1 MGVFGFKPDINKLE
15 TSQDI
20 EGLIEALQYQE
31 ADVRLEAAQALSNF
45 GSADACPALL
55 TSLKDED
62 KRVQEASINALVA
75 IGETALPL
83 LFNAMGD
90 QSWLVRHGATQAL
103 TRLRWCPEDDEIKV
117 CFLFAQGAW
126 DELAG
131 FKKKAIPY
139 LIEGLRDE
147 NEGVRKGAAI
157 ALGTIGDPDGFEPLT
172 RAITDP
178 ETEVRVLAAHALGKL
193 SDPRAIPFLV
203 NLFYD
208 SNPGVRNAAA
218 DALSVIGMPAFEPLI
233 AALNDTK
240 PIARL
245 AAIRALGKIPDPGV
259 IPPLVSKLND
269 AFPEMRTSAAAV
281 LGEIGGPALPMV
293 LEVMKK
299 GSRIARL
306 ASLDAFAKSIDPK
319 VTEVLIAATKG
330 VDEQI
335 AKKAEYIL
343 RKREGLKV
351 WQTAFDDDM
360 ETPCITSTAEIWNTR
375 QDRKALEQLGSQE
388 TDKIIAIL
396 RDDDQDSRLRAIL
409 RRVNEDRPVME
420 ALIMLLKN
428 KNDEIQRR
436 AVEAIDRLEDVS
448 GSPLMVVLNDN
459 DPFVR
464 TVAARNLGKLGW
476 MNAFTPLLHHACED
490 KDQFVNGTAAEA
502 IARMGMQPLLK
513 RPVADMLI
521 QSLTDDSIKV
531 RVKAAELLGNLGT
544 TIAIPPL
551 ISLFRDR
558 DKLVQASAAEALAE
572 IGKPA
577 FPALAQAAH
586 DPDTRTRCGALTAL
600 AEFGKKGEEYLNE
613 GLSDSNPDVRAHVK
627 KILDILKHEQDIAV
641 APRAGMAGIPRK
653 SPAQPVTPSTAATA
667 ASTVEKPGADPE
679 GYISQFAS
687 RDMNARVHAIQCL
700 VAMGEPAFRP
710 LVFAAYHPDKAM
722 RIGALQALS
731 HFGTMGAPYIVKAL
745 EDSDLDVQHSAYR
758 ILNHLDGKFG
768 LPKVGGEMLMVST
781 PIGSGAHP
789 APLPAMKG
797 TDTKTGKLYPTD
809 IIPRLADS
817 KGHARKRAIRIL
829 EEMGEPAFLPL
840 VYAAYNP
847 DKAMRIGALQALA
860 RFGTMGAP
868 YIVKALEDADLDVQ
882 HAVYQIL
889 REQDGRNGLPRV
901 DGLAPHTGTQI
912 TDEILTAHTPA
923 VAAEP
928 VNPDEILDPDMLVS
942 MLDHP
947 SKEVQMKAA
956 VALAMMGSA
965 GIPSLINAFTSGS
978 KDKQATA
985 AEIISSFGPGAVEPL
1000 MNALMNSNSGIVAG
1014 AVSVLGKLGDHRA
1027 VPALIVILDK
1037 NDRATGIVAA
1047 EALGYLGDTES
1058 VEALI
1063 RTLNGTDSELQSGA
1077 ARALGY
1083 IGDERAVS
1091 SLIEAMGSEDFSLR
1105 RIAIDALVGIGKPTI
1120 PYLSEALRHNERRV
1134 RSGAAECFMQ
1144 MGYVPESERDQIY
1157 LLVANEEWLDLKK
1170 WGTSAVDVLINFV
1183 DDGNEEVRVGVVTA
1197 LGKIGGPLAIKTLT
1211 GILAD
1216 NNNLVR
1222 RKAMS
1227 SLVEMG
1233 EGVVAPVLRK
1243 LRRTTASAIQQQ
1255 AIDQILERLS
1265 GKTHADN
1272 PRE

>member
-1 MGVFGFKPDINKLE
+1 MGVFGLKPDIKKLE

-20 EGLIEALQYQE
+20 DGLIEALQYPE
-31 ADVRLEAAQALSNF
+31 VDVRLEAAQALSNF

-55 TSLKDED
+55 MSLKDGD

-90 QSWLVRHGATQAL
+90 ESWLVRYGATQAL
-103 TRLRWCPEDDEIKV
+103 TRLRWSPDDDEIKV

-126 DELAG
+126 EELSE

-178 ETEVRVLAAHALGKL
+178 ETEVRVLAARALGEL

-208 SNPGVRNAAA
+208 STPGVRNAAA

-240 PIARL
+240 TIARL

-259 IPPLVSKLND
+259 IPPLISKLND
-269 AFPEMRTSAAAV
+269 AFPETRTSAAAA
-281 LGEIGGPALPMV
+281 LGEIGEPALPMIM
-293 LEVMKK
+293 EVMKN

-306 ASLDAFAKSIDPK
+306 ACLDAFAKSIDPK
-319 VTEVLIAATKG
+319 VTEVLVAATKG

-335 AKKAEYIL
+335 AKKAEGIL

-351 WQTAFDDDM
+351 WQTAIDEDM
-360 ETPCITSTAEIWNTR
+360 ETPCISSTAEIWNTR
-375 QDRKALEQLGSQE
+375 QDRKALEQLGAQE

-396 RDDDQDSRLRAIL
+396 RDPDQDSRLRAIL
-409 RRVNEDRPVME
+409 KRVNEDRPVME
-420 ALIMLLKN
+420 ALIMLLKS
-428 KNDEIQRR
+428 KDDEIKRR

-476 MNAFTPLLHHACED
+476 MNAFMPLLRHSCED
-490 KDQFVNGTAAEA
+490 KDKFVNGTAAEA
-502 IARMGMQPLLK
+502 ITLMGTQPLLK
-513 RPVADMLI
+513 RPVADLLI
-521 QSLTDDSIKV
+521 NALTDDSTKV

-544 TIAIPPL
+544 TIAIPTL

-558 DKLVQASAAEALAE
+558 DQLVQTSAAEALAE

-577 FPALAQAAH
+577 FGLLAQAAH

-613 GLSDSNPDVRAHVK
+613 GLTDSNPDVRAHVK
-627 KILDILKHEQDIAV
+627 KIFTILKHEKDTVV

-653 SPAQPVTPSTAATA
+653 SPAQLTIPPTDATVA
-667 ASTVEKPGADPE
+667 LPGEKPGTDP
-679 GYISQFAS
+679 GTYISQFAS
-687 RDMNARVHAIQCL
+687 RDKKARAHAIQSL
-700 VAMGEPAFRP
+700 AAMGEPAFRP
-710 LVFAAYHPDKAM
+710 LVFAAHHPDKAM
-722 RIGALQALS
+722 RIGALKALS

-745 EDSDLDVQHSAYR
+745 EDTDLDVQHSAYR

-768 LPKVGGEMLMVST
+768 LPRVGGKKLMAGVPT
-781 PIGSGAHP
+781 GPGAP
-789 APLPAMKG
+789 SVPLPARERTNKQ
-797 TDTKTGKLYPTD
+797 TGKLYPTD

-817 KGHARKRAIRIL
+817 NEQVRTRAIRVL
-829 EEMGEPAFLPL
+829 AEMGEPAFLPL

-847 DKAMRIGALQALA
+847 EKEMRIGALQALA
-860 RFGTMGAP
+860 EFGTMGTP

-889 REQDGRNGLPRV
+889 KEQDGRNGLPRV
-901 DGLAPHTGTQI
+901 GGTALNAVTQV
-912 TDEILTAHTPA
+912 TSGEPAAHSP
-923 VAAEP
+923 AAETEQ
-928 VNPDEILDPDMLVS
+928 VNPDEIQDPEVLAG
-942 MLDHP
+942 MLDHAD
-947 SKEVQMKAA
+947 KNVQMKAA
-956 VALAMMGSA
+956 IALAMMGSA
-965 GIPSLINAFTSGS
+965 AVPALINAFTSGS
-978 KDKQATA
+978 KEILATA
-985 AEIISSFGPGAVEPL
+985 AEIISSFGPDAVEPL
-1000 MNALMNSNSGIVAG
+1000 INALGNPNSSVVAG
-1014 AVSVLGKLGDHRA
+1014 AASVLGKLGDHRA
-1027 VPALIVILDK
+1027 VPALVLILER
-1037 NDRATGIVAA
+1037 NDRTTGLVAA
-1047 EALGYLGDTES
+1047 EALGYLGDTKS

-1063 RTLNGTDSELQSGA
+1063 RALNGTDSELQGGA

-1083 IGDERAVS
+1083 IGDERAVT

-1105 RIAIDALVGIGKPTI
+1105 RIAIDALVGIGKASI
-1120 PYLSEALRHNERRV
+1120 PYLSQALQHSRREV

-1144 MGYVPESERDQIY
+1144 MGDLPESERDQIY
-1157 LLVANEEWLDLKK
+1157 LLAANEEWLEITKR
-1170 WGTSAVDVLINFV
+1170 GEPAVDVLIHFA
-1183 DDGNEEVRVGVVTA
+1183 DDDSGEVRAGVATA
-1197 LGKIGGPLAIKTLT
+1197 LGKIGGLRAIGTLT

-1216 NNNLVR
+1216 NNTLVR
-1222 RKAMS
+1222 KKAMN
-1227 SLVEMG
+1227 SLSEMG
-1233 EGVVAPVLRK
+1233 ESVVAPALRK
-1243 LRRTTASAIQQQ
+1243 LRLTTASAVQQQ
-1255 AIDQILERLS
+1255 AIDQILERLDRNTHTD
-1265 GKTHADN
+1265 KTCK
-1272 PRE
+1272 